1 MADNKS
7 NKVLFRIL
15 GALAVLLIGGFA
27 YSKYIE
33 MRMAG
38 ASGGDAF
45 LFMVM
50 VFIGILAIVGIA
62 GCFIYYYMIP
72 EGTKIHQGFKNLKKK
87 TPKPNIEDN
96 VELKKPDFEDEIKR
110 QENELIRQREELFS
124 LLFSYADAT
133 FRKILSPSQIELLNT
148 NIRKFANGDDDIEA
162 VEPTKSEYV
171 TPIDLYH
178 FTWNIAI
185 RLIAND
191 KSRKFRISTA
201 LFIKGM
207 FPVALADHA
216 ITTIAN
222 KLTTTDGKYSLRL
235 IKPEEELQPHIFPG
249 TEKLAIKNA

>member
-7 NKVLFRIL
+7 DKVLFRIL
-15 GALAVLLIGGFA
+15 GAFAVLLIGGFA

-38 ASGGDAF
+38 ASGGDTF
-45 LFMVM
+45 LFMMM

-62 GCFIYYYMIP
+62 GCFIFYYMIP
-72 EGTKIHQGFKNLKKK
+72 EGNKIHKGFKKIKR
-87 TPKPNIEDN
+87 TAPKSDTGNDIEIS
-96 VELKKPDFEDEIKR
+96 KPDYEEEIKR
-110 QENELIRQREELFS
+110 QENEMIRQREELFS
-124 LLFSYADAT
+124 LLFSYADVT

-148 NIRKFANGDDDIEA
+148 NIRKFTDGDEGIEA
-162 VEPTKSEYV
+162 VETAKSEYV

-178 FTWNIAI
+178 FAWIIAI

-207 FPVALADHA
+207 FPMTLADHA

-235 IKPEEELQPHIFPG
+235 IKPEEDLLPHIFPG
-249 TEKLAIKNA
+249 TVKLATQSD

>member
-1 MADNKS
+1 MADNRS
-7 NKVLFRIL
+7 NKVLFGIL

-33 MRMAG
+33 MRMAE

-45 LFMVM
+45 LFMMM

-62 GCFIYYYMIP
+62 GSFIYSYMIP
-72 EGTKIHQGFKNLKKK
+72 EGNKIHRGFKKLKRKV
-87 TPKPNIEDN
+87 PKSDTVNDIES
-96 VELKKPDFEDEIKR
+96 KKPDYEDEIKR
-110 QENELIRQREELFS
+110 QENELIRKREELFS
-124 LLFSYADAT
+124 LLFSYVDAT
-133 FRKILSPSQIELLNT
+133 FRKILSPSQIELLNM
-148 NIRKFANGDDDIEA
+148 NIRKFTDGDEGIEA
-162 VEPTKSEYV
+162 VETARSEFV

-178 FTWNIAI
+178 FAWNIAI

-201 LFIKGM
+201 LFIKAM
-207 FPVALADHA
+207 FPMTLADHA
-216 ITTIAN
+216 ITTISN

-249 TEKLAIKNA
+249 TEKLAIKND

>member
-33 MRMAG
+33 MRIAG

-45 LFMVM
+45 LFMMM

-62 GCFIYYYMIP
+62 ACFIYYYMIP
-72 EGTKIHQGFKNLKKK
+72 EGNKINRGFKKLKKK
-87 TPKPNIEDN
+87 TQRPNIEED
-96 VELKKPDFEDEIKR
+96 VELKKPDYEDEIKR
-110 QENELIRQREELFS
+110 QEKELIRQREELFS

-148 NIRKFANGDDDIEA
+148 NIRKFANGDDDIDA
-162 VEPTKSEYV
+162 VETARSEFV
-171 TPIDLYH
+171 TPVDLYH
-178 FTWNIAI
+178 FAWNTAI
-185 RLIAND
+185 RLIANN

-207 FPVALADHA
+207 FPVTLSDNA

-235 IKPEEELQPHIFPG
+235 IKPEEELRPHIFPG
-249 TEKLAIKNA
+249 TEKLAIKND

>member
-45 LFMVM
+45 LFMIM

-62 GCFIYYYMIP
+62 GCFVYYYMIP
-72 EGTKIHQGFKNLKKK
+72 EGNKIHRGFKKLKKK
-87 TPKPNIEDN
+87 TPRPNIEED
-96 VELKKPDFEDEIKR
+96 VELKKPDFENEIKR

-124 LLFSYADAT
+124 LLFSYADTT
-133 FRKILSPSQIELLNT
+133 FRKILSPSQIESLNT
-148 NIRKFANGDDDIEA
+148 NIRKFTDGDEGIEA
-162 VEPTKSEYV
+162 VETARSEFA
-171 TPIDLYH
+171 TPVDLYH
-178 FTWNIAI
+178 FAWNIAI

-201 LFIKGM
+201 FFIKTM
-207 FPVALADHA
+207 FPVTLSDHA
-216 ITTIAN
+216 ITTISN

-235 IKPEEELQPHIFPG
+235 IKPEEELRPHIFPG
-249 TEKLAIKNA
+249 TEKLAIKND

>member
-45 LFMVM
+45 LFMMM

-72 EGTKIHQGFKNLKKK
+72 EGTKIHRGFKKLKKK
-87 TPKPNIEDN
+87 TPKPNIEDD
-96 VELKKPDFEDEIKR
+96 VELKKPDYEDEIKR

-124 LLFSYADAT
+124 LLFLYADAT
-133 FRKILSPSQIELLNT
+133 FRKILSPYQIELLNT
-148 NIRKFANGDDDIEA
+148 NIRNFANGDDGIEA
-162 VEPTKSEYV
+162 VETARSEFI

-178 FTWNIAI
+178 FAWNIAI

-201 LFIKGM
+201 LFIKAM
-207 FPVALADHA
+207 FPVTLADHA
-216 ITTIAN
+216 ITTISN
-222 KLTTTDGKYSLRL
+222 KLTATDGKYTLRL
-235 IKPEEELQPHIFPG
+235 IKPDEELRPHIFPG
-249 TEKLAIKNA
+249 TEKQAIKSN

>member
-45 LFMVM
+45 LFMM
-50 VFIGILAIVGIA
+50 IVFIGILAIVGIA
-62 GCFIYYYMIP
+62 GCFIYFYMIS
-72 EGTKIHQGFKNLKKK
+72 EGNKIHKGFKKLKRKA
-87 TPKPNIEDN
+87 PKSDTGNDIEIS
-96 VELKKPDFEDEIKR
+96 KPDYEEEIKR
-110 QENELIRQREELFS
+110 QENEMIRQREELFS
-124 LLFSYADAT
+124 LLFSYVDAT
-133 FRKILSPSQIELLNT
+133 FRKILSPYQIELLNT
-148 NIRKFANGDDDIEA
+148 NIRKFTDGEEGIEA
-162 VEPTKSEYV
+162 VETARSEYV

-178 FTWNIAI
+178 FAWNIAV

-201 LFIKGM
+201 LFIKAM
-207 FPVALADHA
+207 FPVTLADHA

-235 IKPEEELQPHIFPG
+235 IKPEEALRPHIFPG
-249 TEKLAIKNA
+249 TEKLAIKNG

>member
-1 MADNKS
+1 
-7 NKVLFRIL
+7 
-15 GALAVLLIGGFA
+15 
-27 YSKYIE
+27 
-33 MRMAG
+33 
-38 ASGGDAF
+38 
-45 LFMVM
+45 
-50 VFIGILAIVGIA
+50 
-62 GCFIYYYMIP
+62 MIP
-72 EGTKIHQGFKNLKKK
+72 EGAKIHRGFKKLKKK
-87 TPKPNIEDN
+87 TPRPNIEGDI
-96 VELKKPDFEDEIKR
+96 EIKKPDYEEEIKR

-148 NIRKFANGDDDIEA
+148 NIRKFTDGDEGIEA
-162 VEPTKSEYV
+162 VETARSEIV

-178 FTWNIAI
+178 FAWNIAI

-207 FPVALADHA
+207 FPVTLSDHA

-235 IKPEEELQPHIFPG
+235 IKPEEELRPHIFPG
-249 TEKLAIKNA
+249 TEKLTTKSN